1 MLLKLTSVL
10 FISIQLIFLTGCL
23 EKKEFKPNIILLVI
37 DSLPAGHLKSY
48 GYHRLTSPTINQ
60 LAKESIVFENMYT
73 VGGYSCP
80 SFISI
85 LTSKHPLE
93 HGFTKCQ
100 KGHKKEIPSTT
111 LTIFDYFKS
120 LSYRTGWFGPLKHN
134 HINPDMGLKRSIG
147 TVSGDLFKP
156 RFWNTFSSFIK
167 NKEPFFIYAHTYALH
182 SPYLSKSKKKLH
194 YAKDYSGKMPRNYD
208 ELTQSIA
215 KDQNLHPS
223 EVTNNMQRKEFWSRL
238 DVNSPLDK
246 KFLSDLF
253 DDRLREFD
261 SRLSLMINTLK
272 SEKKWSNT
280 ILILTSDHGEIF
292 GKKGSFTHNSLYE
305 EVIHVPFIIS
315 HPKLKPKRISTIVST
330 LDIFPTI
337 VSFIENKKDV
347 VTGDK
352 SVFNGDDRK
361 RIITYHVRSE
371 SIIAW
376 PWKLIRWRNGKDEL
390 YNLERDPTEKDD
402 LSEESKLISEQLKFH
417 LKSDKYKYFRSKTI
431 L

>member
-1 MLLKLTSVL
+1 
-10 FISIQLIFLTGCL
+10 
-23 EKKEFKPNIILLVI
+23 
-37 DSLPAGHLKSY
+37 
-48 GYHRLTSPTINQ
+48 
-60 LAKESIVFENMYT
+60 
-73 VGGYSCP
+73 
-80 SFISI
+80 
-85 LTSKHPLE
+85 
-93 HGFTKCQ
+93 
-100 KGHKKEIPSTT
+100 
-111 LTIFDYFKS
+111 
-120 LSYRTGWFGPLKHN
+120 
-134 HINPDMGLKRSIG
+134 
-147 TVSGDLFKP
+147 
-156 RFWNTFSSFIK
+156 
-167 NKEPFFIYAHTYALH
+167 
-182 SPYLSKSKKKLH
+182 
-194 YAKDYSGKMPRNYD
+194 
-208 ELTQSIA
+208 
-215 KDQNLHPS
+215 
-223 EVTNNMQRKEFWSRL
+223 
-238 DVNSPLDK
+238 
-246 KFLSDLF
+246 
-253 DDRLREFD
+253 
-261 SRLSLMINTLK
+261 MINTLK
-272 SEKKWSNT
+272 SQKKWSNT

-352 SVFNGDDRK
+352 SVFNGVDRK